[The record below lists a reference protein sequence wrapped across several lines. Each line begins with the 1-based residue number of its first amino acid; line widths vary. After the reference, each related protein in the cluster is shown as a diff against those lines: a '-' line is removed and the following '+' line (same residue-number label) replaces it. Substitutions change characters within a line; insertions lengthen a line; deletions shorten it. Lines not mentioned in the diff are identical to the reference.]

1 MEELIAK
8 RYVKALIESCDEK
21 ELEEIE
27 AYLMALATLFKDWK
41 VKEVLISPEV
51 SEEEKLKLLLEPLQ
65 GANKKLVNLI
75 KLLAQK
81 GRLNIIPA
89 MARELK
95 DRLALMKRSF
105 EGRVYSEFELSK
117 DELAK
122 IEEALEK
129 RLQAKVKLSQGEE
142 KYDGIKVEVDTVG
155 VEIEFSKSKIKKQLI
170 ENILKAI

>member
-8 RYVKALIESCDEK
+8 RYVKALIESCNEK

-27 AYLMALATLFKDWK
+27 AYLMALAKLFKDWK
-41 VKEVLISPEV
+41 IKEVLISPEV
-51 SEEEKLKLLLEPLQ
+51 SEEEKLKFLLEPLQ
-65 GANKKLVNLI
+65 GANQKLVNLI
-75 KLLAQK
+75 KLLAEK
-81 GRLNIIPA
+81 GRLDIIPA
-89 MARELK
+89 MAKELK
-95 DRLALMKRSF
+95 DRLALMKKSF

-122 IEEALEK
+122 IEEALAK
-129 RLQAKVKLSQGEE
+129 RLQAQVRLSQAEE

>member
-8 RYVKALIESCDEK
+8 RYVKALIESCDER

-27 AYLMALATLFKDWK
+27 AYLMALSKLFKDWK
-41 VKEVLISPEV
+41 IKEILLSPEV
-51 SEEEKLKLLLEPLQ
+51 SKEEKLKLLLEPLQ
-65 GANKKLVNLI
+65 GANKKLLNLI
-75 KLLAQK
+75 KLLAEK
-81 GRLNIIPA
+81 GRLGIVPA

-95 DRLALMKRSF
+95 DQLALMKKHF

-117 DELAK
+117 DELSK
-122 IEEALEK
+122 IEEALAK
-129 RLQAKVKLSQGEE
+129 RLDAKVELSQAKEP
-142 KYDGIKVEVDTVG
+142 YDGIKVEVDTVG

>member
-8 RYVKALIESCDEK
+8 RYVKALIESCNEK

-27 AYLMALATLFKDWK
+27 AYLMALAKLFKDWK
-41 VKEVLISPEV
+41 IKEVLISPEV
-51 SEEEKLKLLLEPLQ
+51 SEEEKLKFLLEPLR
-65 GANKKLVNLI
+65 GANQKLVNLI
-75 KLLAQK
+75 KLLAEK
-81 GRLNIIPA
+81 GRLDIIPA
-89 MARELK
+89 MAKELK
-95 DRLALMKRSF
+95 DRLALMKKSF

-122 IEEALEK
+122 IEEALAK
-129 RLQAKVKLSQGEE
+129 RLQAQVRLSQAEE